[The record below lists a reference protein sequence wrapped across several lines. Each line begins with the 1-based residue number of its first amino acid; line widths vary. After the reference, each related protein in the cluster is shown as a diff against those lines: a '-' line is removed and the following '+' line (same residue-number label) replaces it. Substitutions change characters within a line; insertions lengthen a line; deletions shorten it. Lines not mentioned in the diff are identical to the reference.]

1 MTVRFATAIA
11 LVLACSGFA
20 QNGDR
25 HISTLPVKALGGA
38 DTAIEPHPV
47 NGALLVIGFSRESNQ
62 EARAWDE
69 RLGHEMN
76 KPATGAAERIPVYN
90 VVVLAGA
97 PRLVR
102 GMVRRLMK
110 GAVPK
115 ARHATYYIVEEQA
128 ECWRA
133 LAGVA
138 GEPDEGAAY
147 VLRIDPTGRV
157 CSRHKGPV
165 SDRALASLLTRG
177 CPGEGHTP

>member
-1 MTVRFATAIA
+1 MNVRFGTAIA
-11 LVLACSGFA
+11 LVLACSGLA

-25 HISTLPVKALGGA
+25 HISTLPVKPLVGA
-38 DTAIEPHPV
+38 DTAIEPHPI

-69 RLGHEMN
+69 RLSHEMN
-76 KPATGAAERIPVYN
+76 NLATVAAERLPIYN

-102 GMVRRLMK
+102 SMVRRLMK
-110 GAVPK
+110 GAIPR

-128 ECWRA
+128 EYWRA

-138 GEPDEGAAY
+138 RETDEGAAY
-147 VLRIDPTGRV
+147 VLRIDPAGRV
-157 CSRHKGPV
+157 CGRHKGSV
-165 SDRALASLLTRG
+165 NDHALASLLTRG
-177 CPGEGHTP
+177 CQGEDDTP

>member
-1 MTVRFATAIA
+1 MTVRFVTAIA
-11 LVLACSGFA
+11 LVLACSALA

-25 HISTLPVKALGGA
+25 NISTLPVKPLAGA

-69 RLGHEMN
+69 RLSHEMN
-76 KPATGAAERIPVYN
+76 NPDTVAAERLPIYN

-102 GMVRRLMK
+102 SLVRRLMK
-110 GAVPK
+110 GAIPK
-115 ARHATYYIVEEQA
+115 AKHATYYIVEEHA
-128 ECWRA
+128 EYWRA

-138 GEPDEGAAY
+138 REPDEGAAY
-147 VLRIDPTGRV
+147 VLRIDPAGRV
-157 CSRHKGPV
+157 CGRHRGPV
-165 SDRALASLLTRG
+165 NDHALASLLTGR
-177 CPGEGHTP
+177 CPGEDDAP

>member
-1 MTVRFATAIA
+1 MTGRFATAIA
-11 LVLACSGFA
+11 LILACSGFA

-25 HISTLPVKALGGA
+25 HISTLPVKPLVGA

-69 RLGHEMN
+69 RLSHEMN
-76 KPATGAAERIPVYN
+76 NPAKPAAERLPIYN

-110 GAVPK
+110 GAIPK
-115 ARHATYYIVEEQA
+115 PRHASYYIVEEQA
-128 ECWRA
+128 EVWRA

-138 GEPDEGAAY
+138 REPDEGVAY
-147 VLRIDPTGRV
+147 VLRIDPAGRV
-157 CSRHKGPV
+157 CDRQQGPV
-165 SDRALASLLTRG
+165 TDHALASLLTRR
-177 CPGEGHTP
+177 CPSEEHVQ